1 MTREILN
8 EVNLYCKIYL
18 SDFMTNEQAD
28 KLREDILND
37 NKMLYCMYKHPM
49 TETCMCWGLEVPNVW
64 LNEIDSLS
72 KKLEG
77 MNAMAY
83 HTHRVRIQA
92 DQVKDKF
99 AQLRFYYSIII
110 DPPAWICAYENAVEW
125 LMRKLNKLNFK
136 YVTVV
141 DKEPYDEVIETDI
154 PAGKVES
161 EKKSYENCSN
171 VDIIERDDGTYVK
184 RCTYHRCRQTH
195 QEPTKHKL
203 LHRLLS
209 NRYSIKN
216 FIRCLF
222 RWKPTYKQQCISE
235 VMDSYAFKTI
245 IDAEEKCIHICEHC
259 GRHIGEKWSPTCQT
273 LGWISYLCEEC
284 AEKNENGQYLK
295 NGELWSGKTRLKT
308 REEVEED
315 RRKHEVSAEQAR

>member
-1 MTREILN
+1 MTA
-8 EVNLYCKIYL
+8 
-18 SDFMTNEQAD
+18 EQAN
-28 KLREDILND
+28 KLRKDILND
-37 NKMLYCMYKHPM
+37 NDILYCMYHYPM
-49 TETCMCWGLEVPNVW
+49 TETCMCWGLEVSDAW

-83 HTHRVRIQA
+83 QTHRVRIQM
-92 DQVKDKF
+92 DQLKEKF
-99 AQLRFYYSIII
+99 GTLHAYYSIVI

-141 DKEPYDEVIETDI
+141 DKEPYDEVVETDI
-154 PAGKVES
+154 PADKVES

-209 NRYSIKN
+209 NRYSIKS
-216 FIRCLF
+216 FIRRLF
-222 RWKPTYKQQCISE
+222 RWEPTYKQQCISE

-315 RRKHEVSAEQAR
+315 RRKIEEK